1 MRIIASANRKGGVGK
16 TTICDILTLFYAT
29 CLHKKVLAIDFDS
42 SNCSFSK
49 KYIEMHKLYFSD
61 EGSEPEHHPSYNDL
75 KENFPKWS
83 GKSSTADI
91 FADDTEKYPVVPYPT
106 NINNLSVIPASTK
119 ELEAIEDIRGERL
132 NELFRKI
139 SQWVLEQEKTKKYDI
154 IVIDTPPVKN
164 NTTRAVMKIATDLI
178 IPTALESTPME
189 GLFGML
195 QVFNSENMFR
205 PKDKKL
211 NLIGIVANLYERYSV
226 HNAYYEELQSYAST
240 AKFLMNIKLH
250 KYKDY
255 AEYDQRR
262 VNLKE
267 GNFFKDLPD
276 DNKAKCQALEF
287 CKEVHKRL
295 IDYGKI

>member
-16 TTICDILTLFYAT
+16 TTICDILALFYAT

-61 EGSEPEHHPSYNDL
+61 EGSEPEHHPYFNNL
-75 KENFPKWS
+75 KKDFPRWA

-91 FADDTEKYPVVPYPT
+91 FADDAEKYPVIPYPT
-106 NINNLSVIPASTK
+106 NIDNLSVLPASSK
-119 ELEAIEDIRGERL
+119 ELEAIEDVRGERL

-139 SQWVLEQEKTKKYDI
+139 SAWIKSLEDKKTYDI
-154 IVIDTPPVKN
+154 VVIDTPPVKN
-164 NTTRAVMKIATDLI
+164 NTTRAAMKIATDLI

-189 GLFGML
+189 GVFGML

-205 PKDKKL
+205 PKDNKL
-211 NLIGIVANLYERYSV
+211 NLVGIVANLYERYSV
-226 HNAYYEELQSYAST
+226 HNAHYEELQSYAST

-255 AEYDQRR
+255 AEHDQRR

-267 GNFFKDLPD
+267 GNFFQDLSD
-276 DNKAKCQALEF
+276 DNKARGQALEF
-287 CKEVHKRL
+287 CQEVHKRL
-295 IDYGKI
+295 TDYGEI